1 MKPSGTGSEIP
12 GRMSFRWTFPTFE
25 IYSTDW
31 QPGTRSRLEGGMSM
45 KRLLATVFVGV
56 LAAVSLTGCTIVS
69 PLHGGLYTEVT
80 AASFVGT
87 AAGSSKKGEAKAT
100 SILGVALGDASLE
113 TAMKNGGITK
123 VHHVDT
129 KSRNILGVYG
139 EYTVIVYGE

>member
-1 MKPSGTGSEIP
+1 
-12 GRMSFRWTFPTFE
+12 
-25 IYSTDW
+25 
-31 QPGTRSRLEGGMSM
+31 M
-45 KRLLATVFVGV
+45 KRILA
-56 LAAVSLTGCTIVS
+56 LAAVALIGAVSLTGCTVVS
-69 PLHGGLYTEVT
+69 PLPGGIYTDVT
-80 AASFVGT
+80 ATAAVGS

-129 KSRNILGVYG
+129 KSRNILGVYA

>member
-1 MKPSGTGSEIP
+1 
-12 GRMSFRWTFPTFE
+12 
-25 IYSTDW
+25 
-31 QPGTRSRLEGGMSM
+31 M
-45 KRLLATVFVGV
+45 KRLLATVFVGL

-80 AASFVGT
+80 AAGFVGT

-113 TAMKNGGITK
+113 AAMKNGGITK